1 MVSFQ
6 THKCVT
12 RPQWVKLP
20 KGISYLALTGEL
32 WGVFVIIRGRGGL
45 KGALLCCEDVWRYKI
60 VMPPVQM
67 FLFVELDC
75 RLQSWFI
82 SWTRDQS
89 RQSLYS
95 KSEVKVASPC
105 IQSQRSRSLVLVFE
119 VRGQSRQSLYS
130 ESEVNVASPC
140 IQSQRSES
148 PSRQS
153 LYSNQVLQ
161 SKCSCSWNWTVDLS
175 HNLSREPEVKVA
187 SPCIQSQRSKSPVL
201 VFRVRGQSRQ
211 SWYSKA

>member
-1 MVSFQ
+1 M
-6 THKCVT
+6 
-12 RPQWVKLP
+12 
-20 KGISYLALTGEL
+20 IYL
-32 WGVFVIIRGRGGL
+32 VNQR
-45 KGALLCCEDVWRYKI
+45 
-60 VMPPVQM
+60 
-67 FLFVELDC
+67 
-75 RLQSWFI
+75 
-82 SWTRDQS
+82 
-89 RQSLYS
+89 S
-95 KSEVKVASPC
+95 KSP
-105 IQSQRSRSLVLVFE
+105 VLVFK

-130 ESEVNVASPC
+130 ESEVKVASPG
-140 IQSQRSES
+140 IRSQRSKSPVLVFRVRGQRCQSLYSKSES